1 MKKIYNVS
9 ILLILILF
17 LVSCKSKEAVN
28 IYENTSDNK
37 IVENKIESIEEEVK
51 EKEVIN
57 LTQEIAKSVDEILG
71 EYKENVSIYFK
82 NLNTNEEYSLNG
94 DKYYVA
100 ASTTKVPLCMTIL
113 DDVNNGSKIINDI
126 LYFIEADREGGS
138 GSLYYLDTIPNLTI
152 NEAIYLSIVDSDNI
166 AKNMLSRV
174 TTSSVTD
181 YMRNITG
188 DNNIPYGNYT
198 TANQFGK
205 VLERLY
211 QNPDNNPY
219 YNNLISYMTETNYH
233 DRLDKY
239 IDYDK
244 VAHKIG
250 NYYRYY
256 HDVGIIYGKDPY
268 ILVVL
273 TKDIGELS
281 DEPYN
286 NEGED
291 ERFVLDWGEEACE
304 IIAQISKEIYNLV
317 ETN

>member
-1 MKKIYNVS
+1 M
-9 ILLILILF
+9 LIRSAQTGI
-17 LVSCKSKEAVN
+17 
-28 IYENTSDNK
+28 
-37 IVENKIESIEEEVK
+37 
-51 EKEVIN
+51 
-57 LTQEIAKSVDEILG
+57 
-71 EYKENVSIYFK
+71 
-82 NLNTNEEYSLNG
+82 
-94 DKYYVA
+94 
-100 ASTTKVPLCMTIL
+100 
-113 DDVNNGSKIINDI
+113 
-126 LYFIEADREGGS
+126 
-138 GSLYYLDTIPNLTI
+138 
-152 NEAIYLSIVDSDNI
+152 
-166 AKNMLSRV
+166 
-174 TTSSVTD
+174 TD
-181 YMRNITG
+181 YMRSVTN
-188 DNNIPYGNYT
+188 DDSIPYGNYV
-198 TANQFGK
+198 TAKQLGILLSK
-205 VLERLY
+205 LY
-211 QNPDNNPY
+211 EEQDNNEHY
-219 YNNLISYMTETNYH
+219 KMLIDYMTETKFH

-256 HDVGIIYGKDPY
+256 HDAGIIYGKDPY